1 VSEVHSDAL
10 VIKLKFMNW
19 AHPASYPMGTGASF
33 SGSKA
38 ARTWSCPLTP
48 SWCRNLN
55 NVLSYTSTLPVV
67 LMTCCL
73 VKLWI
78 RLQGVVLS

>member
-48 SWCRNLN
+48 SWCRNL
-55 NVLSYTSTLPVV
+55 
-67 LMTCCL
+67 
-73 VKLWI
+73 
-78 RLQGVVLS
+78 